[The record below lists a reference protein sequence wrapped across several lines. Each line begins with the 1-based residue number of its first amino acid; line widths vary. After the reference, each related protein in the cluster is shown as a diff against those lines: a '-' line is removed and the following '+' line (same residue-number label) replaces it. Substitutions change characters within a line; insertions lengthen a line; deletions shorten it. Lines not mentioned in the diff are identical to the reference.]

1 MGCHF
6 LGNELER
13 LQQLFRAAPG
23 FICVLSGQR
32 HVYEL
37 ANDAYYQLIGHRK
50 IIGCA
55 LAEVLPEVIWQGFV
69 NKLDRVYK
77 TGQPFIGRAVPIK
90 LQRSAGGELEERF
103 IDLTYEAIRDR
114 DNQIVGVFAQGH
126 DVTEAHE
133 LAQML
138 ARQAAQDPLTGLLNR
153 REFARQLESLDDEQP
168 TAVLYIDVDH
178 FKIINDR
185 SGHAAGDALLIQIA
199 DALQANISCEHLLA
213 RIGGDEFALIL
224 PRATAQVAL
233 EMAHRMRA
241 AVNDLHPIFT
251 GRRYSVSLSIG
262 ISIGCPGDG
271 LTFADVL
278 NLADAACILAK
289 EKGRNRVQLSLPT
302 DEEIML
308 RRGEMDGATHLME
321 AIREG
326 QVVLYAQRIF
336 SMDLGSEGDPNFYE
350 VLARL
355 READGSIRPPGSFI
369 PAAERFGL
377 IDHLDRHIIEKVF
390 AHLRKP
396 RRDSITDVCY
406 FVNVSALT
414 LSSPEFPSFI
424 GDLLVEYPD
433 VSPGQICFEVTE
445 TAVISN
451 MRRVCHMM
459 NRLVEVGFRFAL
471 DDFGSGMAS
480 FAYLQDMPVHFVKI
494 DGQFI
499 RGILDRPAGADIVEA
514 VARVARAMNMK
525 TIAESVEVLELLP
538 HLRTLGIDYGQ
549 GFALHHP
556 EPI

>member
-55 LAEVLPEVIWQGFV
+55 LAEVLPEVVWQGFV
-69 NKLDRVYK
+69 DKLDGVYA
-77 TGQPFIGRAVPIK
+77 TGEPFIGRAVPVK
-90 LQRSAGGELEERF
+90 LQRIARGELEERYV
-103 IDLTYEAIRDR
+103 DLIYEAIWDR
-114 DNQIVGVFAQGH
+114 DNQVVGVFVQGH

-133 LAQML
+133 LSLKL
-138 ARQAAQDPLTGLLNR
+138 AMQAAQDPLTGLPNR
-153 REFARQLESLDDEQP
+153 REFARQLESLDGDRP
-168 TAVLYIDVDH
+168 HAVLYVDVDH

-199 DALQANISCEHLLA
+199 EALQANISSEHLLA

-224 PRATAQVAL
+224 PGATA
-233 EMAHRMRA
+233 EIAHAIAHSMRA
-241 AVNDLHPIFT
+241 AVHDLHPVFT

-336 SMDLGSEGDPNFYE
+336 SMDLGCEGDPNFYE

-355 READGSIRPPGSFI
+355 READGSIRLPGSFI

-377 IDHLDRHIIEKVF
+377 IDHLDRHIIAKVF

-424 GDLLVEYPD
+424 SDLLVEYPD

-451 MRRVCHMM
+451 MRRVCDMM
-459 NRLVEVGFRFAL
+459 NLLVEVGFRFAL

-525 TIAESVEVLELLP
+525 IIAESVEVLELLP